1 MQLFRCPRLRTPKYD
16 TGRHK
21 GVFTL
26 FAGGRFWLY
35 LEVTGVFRHAL
46 QLYDVL
52 LGYLVLFSQVIFPC
66 FLSDVCNS
74 KLLMGGLY
82 HILPKFDQIYVA
94 VLTFSPFF
102 CAVTFITTLLLIVCA
117 LR

>member
-1 MQLFRCPRLRTPKYD
+1 MPRLRTPKHD

-26 FAGGRFWLY
+26 FAGGQFWLY

-52 LGYLVLFSQVIFPC
+52 LGYLLLFSQVIFAC

-74 KLLMGGLY
+74 KLLVGGLY
-82 HILPKFDQIYVA
+82 HILPKFDHIFVA
-94 VLTFSPFF
+94 GITFFPFF
-102 CAVTFITTLLLIVCA
+102 FADTITTLLLIVCA